1 MVSVLIQL
9 GFATIYLTLGHQVAL
24 LFTSQSEVVELA
36 GRLMIITGIFQIA
49 DGIQVAS
56 AGCLRGLADIRLP
69 MLIGIFC
76 YWAAAIPTGFIFAF
90 SLHTGPTGIWVWLAT
105 GLFVAALLL
114 TWRLQAMTS
123 PGRQGT
129 FVFGKAENLNA
140 S

>member
-24 LFTSQSEVVELA
+24 LFTNQTEVVELA

-49 DGIQVAS
+49 DGIQVTS

-90 SLHTGPTGIWVWLAT
+90 NLHTGPTGIWVGLAT

-129 FVFGKAENLNA
+129 FVLGKTENLEA